1 MNLLVSRKVK
11 QLKFYSG
18 QSADCPVCVLSWPV
32 LNRSGLPWEVSALY
46 GNFET
51 ACMLRISLVAEF
63 GKLILILYA
72 SIFSEKILRDEAS
85 VQRRDRA
92 TSHRSITVAS

>member
-11 QLKFYSG
+11 QTARSAFY
-18 QSADCPVCVLSWPV
+18 VLSWPV

-72 SIFSEKILRDEAS
+72 SIFSENF
-85 VQRRDRA
+85 
-92 TSHRSITVAS
+92 